1 MGGIIVVEIKINLK
15 ESIKYM
21 VKLYKEVRR
30 KKKML
35 CSFCFALVNGFIYFL
50 VTQNNL
56 ILLLFSVSLSIF
68 LCNFIAYI
76 CNLKYK
82 H

>member
-1 MGGIIVVEIKINLK
+1 MSEIKIDLK
-15 ESIKYM
+15 DCVKYM

-35 CSFCFALVNGFIYFL
+35 YSFSFALVNGFIYFL
-50 VTQNNL
+50 VAQNNL
-56 ILLLFSVSLSIF
+56 ILLIFSISLSIF
-68 LCNFIAYI
+68 LCNLIAYV

>member
-1 MGGIIVVEIKINLK
+1 MSEIKIDLK

-21 VKLYKEVRR
+21 VKLYREVRR

-35 CSFCFALVNGFIYFL
+35 CSFCFALVNGLIYFL
-50 VTQNNL
+50 VTENNL
-56 ILLLFSVSLSIF
+56 ILLIFSVSLSIF

-76 CNLKYK
+76 CNKK
-82 H
+82 IGH